1 MRLLFSFILLLSIP
15 AQAQLQVL
23 YDGAQLR
30 PLIDLGSTSS
40 GDGRSAVF
48 TLRNVGGTP
57 IVISNVSVAG
67 AGFSIFPKLSLPIS
81 IAAGQSS
88 TVTVLFQA
96 AAPGNYSAALIVND
110 WSALLKLSVL
120 EGLVLVDLGGGA
132 RRILGTGAS
141 VDFGSTTAGRSLE
154 RDLSL
159 ENQGTTTLFVPQL
172 TVEGEG
178 FMLVGNPSATSIRPG
193 GTLLL
198 HFVASSDTTANGT
211 GTLFVGGKQYLLS
224 ATFLAPIFSAAK
236 FFVENSS
243 LRSGSQTSISIV
255 LDEDPQAN
263 ATGMLSIGIR
273 SNNAVED
280 RGLFFLPSG
289 KQSISCEVRKGIRTV
304 QCGSSSVLLLQTGT
318 TSLTGVLNFQLGNRV
333 DTYLFYLAP
342 MGIQIDSARVV
353 RTPSTLEVVLSGF
366 DNTRSAGGEV
376 YFTFYDRNGI
386 PLPDG
391 VYSKA
396 ALQDQ
401 FRQLFAS
408 SNAGGLF
415 ELKAIFPVTGDATA
429 ISAVTVQLA
438 NNFAITKTDR
448 IKLQ

>member
-1 MRLLFSFILLLSIP
+1 MRLLFSLIFLLAIP
-15 AQAQLQVL
+15 AQAQLQVF
-23 YDGAQLR
+23 YDGALLR
-30 PLIDLGSTSS
+30 PLIDLGSTAS

-48 TLRNVGGTP
+48 TLRNLGGAP
-57 IVISNVSVAG
+57 IAISNVSVAG
-67 AGFSIFPKLSLPIS
+67 AGFSIFPKISMPIS
-81 IAAGQSS
+81 LAAGQSS
-88 TVTVLFQA
+88 IVTVLFQA
-96 AAPGNYSAALIVND
+96 ASPGSYSAALSVND
-110 WSALLKLSVL
+110 WSALLKIGVL
-120 EGLVLVDLGGGA
+120 EGLVLVDIGGGS

-154 RDLSL
+154 RDLNL
-159 ENQGTTTLFVPQL
+159 ENQGIATLVVPPL
-172 TVEGEG
+172 SVIGEG
-178 FMLVGNPSATSIRPG
+178 FRLVGNPSATAIKPG
-193 GTLLL
+193 GSLLL
-198 HFVASSDTTANGT
+198 HFEVASDSSANRM
-211 GTLFVGGKQYLLS
+211 GTLSLGGKQYPLS
-224 ATFLAPIFSAAK
+224 ATFLEPVLPAAK
-236 FFVENSS
+236 FVVEGSS
-243 LRSGSQTSISIV
+243 LRSGSQTPISIV
-255 LDEDPQAN
+255 FDEDPQAN
-263 ATGMLSIGIR
+263 AIGTLSIGVR
-273 SNNAVED
+273 SNSAVDD

-304 QCGSSSVLLLQTGT
+304 QCGSSTVVMLQTGT

-342 MGIQIDSARVV
+342 MGIQIDSARAI

-391 VYSKA
+391 AYSKA

-401 FRQLFAS
+401 FRQLFAA

-415 ELKAIFPVTGDATA
+415 ELKASFPVTGDATA

>member
-1 MRLLFSFILLLSIP
+1 MRLFFSFIFLLAIP
-15 AQAQLQVL
+15 TQAQLQVL
-23 YDGAQLR
+23 YDGALLR

-40 GDGRSAVF
+40 GDGRSAMF

-57 IVISNVSVAG
+57 IAISNVSVAG
-67 AGFSIFPKLSLPIS
+67 TGFSIFPKISLPIS
-81 IAAGQSS
+81 IAAGQAS

-96 AAPGNYSAALIVND
+96 ASPGNYSAALIIND
-110 WSALLKLSVL
+110 WSALLKMAVL
-120 EGLVLVDLGGGA
+120 EGLVLVDLGGA
-132 RRILGTGAS
+132 SRRILGNGAS

-159 ENQGTTTLFVPQL
+159 ENQGTSTLVVPPL
-172 TVEGEG
+172 TVDGEG
-178 FMLVGNPSATSIRPG
+178 FLLVGNPSATAIRPG
-193 GTLLL
+193 GSLLL
-198 HFVASSDTTANGT
+198 HFVAESDTSANRT
-211 GTLFVGGKQYLLS
+211 GTFSIGGKQYPLS
-224 ATFLAPIFSAAK
+224 AIFLEPVLPPAK
-236 FFVENSS
+236 FVVEGSS
-243 LRSGSQTSISIV
+243 LRSGTQTPISIV
-255 LDEDPQAN
+255 FDEDPQAN
-263 ATGMLSIGIR
+263 AIGVLSIGVR
-273 SNNAVED
+273 ANNPVDD

-289 KQSISCEVRKGIRTV
+289 KQSISCEVRKGVRAV
-304 QCGSSSVLLLQTGT
+304 QCGSSSVVMLQTGT

-342 MGIQIDSARVV
+342 MGIQIDDARAT
-353 RTPSTLEVVLSGF
+353 RTPSKLEVVLSGF

-391 VYSKA
+391 AYSKA
-396 ALQDQ
+396 ALLDQ
-401 FRQLFAS
+401 FRQLFAA

-415 ELKAIFPVTGDATA
+415 ELKASFPVSGDVTA